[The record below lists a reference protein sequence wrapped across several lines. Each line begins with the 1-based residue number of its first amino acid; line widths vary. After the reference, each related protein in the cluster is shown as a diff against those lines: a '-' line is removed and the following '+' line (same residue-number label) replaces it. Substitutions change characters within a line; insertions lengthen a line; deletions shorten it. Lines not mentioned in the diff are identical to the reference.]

1 MPKVPANGIE
11 LAYDSFGDEGDD
23 PLLLIMGLGAQM
35 LLWHEEFCE
44 SLAERGHWVVRH
56 DNRDVG
62 LSTCFDE
69 AGVPDMAA
77 LAASLITGQP
87 AEAPYTLDD
96 MADDSAGLLSALGIE
111 RAHICGAS
119 MGGMIAQT
127 LAYRHPERV
136 KSLTSIMSTSGD
148 PGLPPSKPHV
158 IAKLLETPPS
168 DRKRNIEHAVEV
180 AHSIGSPDFPTPEE
194 EVRARAARMYDRAFH
209 PEGTAR
215 QFAAIVA
222 HGSRRE
228 KLRALNVPALVIHGK
243 ADDLVPFEGGVDTHE
258 CIEGAEALWIDGMG
272 HDLPRVLW
280 PEIIAAIRGL
290 TERT

>member
-1 MPKVPANGIE
+1 MPKLPANGIE
-11 LAYDSFGDEGDD
+11 ISYDSFGDENAD
-23 PLLLIMGLGAQM
+23 PLVLIMGLGAQM
-35 LLWHEEFCE
+35 LLWHEDFCE
-44 SLAERGHWVVRH
+44 ALAERGHWVIRY

-62 LSTCFDE
+62 LSTYFDE

-77 LAASLITGQP
+77 LTASLIAGEP
-87 AEAPYTLDD
+87 AEAPYSVDD
-96 MADDSAGLLSALGIE
+96 MADDAAGLLSALGIE

-158 IAKLLETPPS
+158 IAKLLEAPPT
-168 DRKRNIEHAVEV
+168 DRDSNISHSVEV
-180 AHSIGSPDFPTPEE
+180 ARTIGSPDFPTPEE
-194 EVRARAARMYDRAFH
+194 ELRERSARMFDRSFH

-222 HGSRRE
+222 QGSRRE
-228 KLRALNVPALVIHGK
+228 KLRALEVPALVIHGK
-243 ADDLVPFEGGVDTHE
+243 ADDLVPFEGGVDTLE
-258 CIEGAEALWIDGMG
+258 CIEGAEALWIEGMG
-272 HDLPRVLW
+272 HDLPRPLW
-280 PEIIAAIRGL
+280 PEIIAAIRCL
-290 TERT
+290 TERA

>member
-11 LAYDSFGDEGDD
+11 IEYESFGDESSD
-23 PLLLIMGLGAQM
+23 PLLLIMGLGGQM
-35 LLWHEEFCE
+35 LLWHEDFCE
-44 SLAERGHWVVRH
+44 ALAERGHWVVRY

-62 LSTCFDE
+62 LSTKFDA

-77 LAASLITGQP
+77 LADLLIAGQP
-87 AEAPYTLDD
+87 SEAPYTLDD
-96 MADDSAGLLSALGIE
+96 MADDGASLLSALGIE
-111 RAHICGAS
+111 RAHVCGAS
-119 MGGMIAQT
+119 MGGMIAQI
-127 LAYRHPERV
+127 LAHRHPERV

-148 PGLPPSKPHV
+148 PRLPPSRPHV
-158 IAKLLETPPS
+158 ISKLLEPPPR
-168 DRKRNIEHAVEV
+168 DRESNISHAVEV
-180 AHSIGSPDFPTPEE
+180 ARCIGSPAFPTPEE
-194 EVRARAARMYDRAFH
+194 ELRERAARMYDRSFH

-222 HGSRRE
+222 NGSRRD
-228 KLRALNVPALVIHGK
+228 KLRDLNVPALVIHGK

-258 CIEGAEALWIDGMG
+258 CIQGAEALWIEGMG

-290 TERT
+290 TERA

>member
-11 LAYDSFGDEGDD
+11 LAYDSFGDESDD

-35 LLWHEEFCE
+35 LLWHEDFCE
-44 SLAERGHWVVRH
+44 ALAERGHWVVRY

-69 AGVPDMAA
+69 AGVPDMTA
-77 LAASLITGQP
+77 LTASLIAGQP
-87 AEAPYTLDD
+87 AETPYSLDD

-111 RAHICGAS
+111 RAHLCGAS

-148 PGLPPSKPHV
+148 PGLPPSKPHL

-168 DRKRNIEHAVEV
+168 DRADNIDHYISV
-180 AHSIGSPDFPTPEE
+180 ARAIGSPDFPTPEDE
-194 EVRARAARMYDRAFH
+194 LRERAARMYDRGFH
-209 PEGTAR
+209 PEGSAR

-228 KLRALNVPALVIHGK
+228 KLRGLDVPALVIHGK

-258 CIEGAEALWIDGMG
+258 CIQGAEALWIDGMG

-290 TERT
+290 TERV

>member
-1 MPKVPANGIE
+1 MPKLPANGIE
-11 LAYDSFGDEGDD
+11 ISYDSFGDENAD
-23 PLLLIMGLGAQM
+23 PLVLIMGLGAQM
-35 LLWHEEFCE
+35 LLWHEDFCE
-44 SLAERGHWVVRH
+44 ALAERGHWVIRY

-77 LAASLITGQP
+77 LTASLVAGEP
-87 AEAPYTLDD
+87 AEAPYSVDD
-96 MADDSAGLLSALGIE
+96 MADDAAGLLSALGIE

-158 IAKLLETPPS
+158 IAKLLEAPPT
-168 DRKRNIEHAVEV
+168 DRDSNISHSVEV
-180 AHSIGSPDFPTPEE
+180 ARTIGSPDFPTPEE
-194 EVRARAARMYDRAFH
+194 ELRERSARMFDRSFH

-222 HGSRRE
+222 QGSRRE
-228 KLRALNVPALVIHGK
+228 KLRALEVPALVIHGK
-243 ADDLVPFEGGVDTHE
+243 ADDLVPFEGGVDTLE
-258 CIEGAEALWIDGMG
+258 CIEGAEALWIEGMG
-272 HDLPRVLW
+272 HDLPRPLW
-280 PEIIAAIRGL
+280 PEIIAAIRCL
-290 TERT
+290 TERA